1 VGKPYLP
8 TCFIAR
14 HVGKQ
19 HLPTLHKMTTMTH
32 SLKNVIAQ
40 TEQVIVGK
48 PLQIRLALA
57 CLLARGHLLIEDLP
71 GVGKTTLA
79 HVLAKTLGL
88 QFQRIQF
95 TSDLLPADILGV
107 SVYQRDTADF
117 KFHAGPIFA
126 QMILADE
133 VNRATPKAQ
142 SALLEAMEEQQ
153 VTIEGVTRPLPTPFF
168 VIATQNPSHQI
179 GTFPLPESQL
189 DRFLMRI
196 QLGYPDAV
204 AERGLL
210 AGVDRR
216 ELVKNLTPQM
226 DTAELFDLQQQVTQV
241 FVSPAL
247 LDYVQ
252 AILKHTRESANYVHG
267 LSPRAG
273 LSLLAAARAWALLDG
288 RNAVLPEDVQAVL
301 PSVAKHRL
309 QNTQSASDTPS
320 NRLLEELIT
329 AVAIP

>member
-1 VGKPYLP
+1 MNSP
-8 TCFIAR
+8 
-14 HVGKQ
+14 
-19 HLPTLHKMTTMTH
+19 LH
-32 SLKNVIAQ
+32 NVIRQA
-40 TEQVIVGK
+40 EQVILGK
-48 PLQIRLALA
+48 PHQIRLALA

-79 HVLAKTLGL
+79 HVLARSLGL

-95 TSDLLPADILGV
+95 TSDMLPADILGV
-107 SVYQRDTADF
+107 SVYHRNNGEF
-117 KFHAGPIFA
+117 IFHPGPIFA
-126 QMILADE
+126 QMVLADE
-133 VNRATPKAQ
+133 VNRAMPKTQ

-153 VTIEGVTRPLPTPFF
+153 ATVEGATRPLPAPFF
-168 VIATQNPSHQI
+168 VIATQNPAHQI

-196 QLGYPDAV
+196 QLGYPDAQ

-216 ELVKNLTPQM
+216 EIVAGLTPQM
-226 DTAELFDLQQQVTQV
+226 EASELMALQQQVKQV
-241 FVSPAL
+241 FVSPSL

-252 AILKHTRESANYVHG
+252 AILRHTRESARYVHG

-288 RNAVLPEDVQAVL
+288 RSAVIPEDVQAVL
-301 PSVAKHRL
+301 PGVATHRL
-309 QNTQSASDTPS
+309 QSVQDVQISDGDKLA
-320 NRLLEELIT
+320 RELVE

>member
-1 VGKPYLP
+1 MTQSLHNVIQQAEKIILGKP
-8 TCFIAR
+8 
-14 HVGKQ
+14 Q
-19 HLPTLHKMTTMTH
+19 
-32 SLKNVIAQ
+32 
-40 TEQVIVGK
+40 
-48 PLQIRLALA
+48 QIRLALT

-79 HVLAKTLGL
+79 HVLARTLGL

-107 SVYQRDTADF
+107 SVYQRDTG
-117 KFHAGPIFA
+117 KFEFHPGPIFA

-133 VNRATPKAQ
+133 INRATPKAQ

-153 VTIEGVTRPLPTPFF
+153 VTIEGKTRALPSPFF
-168 VIATQNPSHQI
+168 VIATQNPAHQV
-179 GTFPLPESQL
+179 GTFALPESQL

-196 QLGYPDAV
+196 QMGYPDEK

-210 AGVDRR
+210 SGVDRR
-216 ELVKNLTPQM
+216 EIVAQLSPQM
-226 DTAELFDLQQQVTQV
+226 VSSELLALQKRARGI
-241 FVSPAL
+241 FVSPVL

-252 AILKHTRESANYVHG
+252 AILRHTRESARYVHG

-273 LSLLAAARAWALLDG
+273 LALLSAARAWALLEG
-288 RNAVLPEDVQAVL
+288 RDAVIPEDVQAVL
-301 PSVAKHRL
+301 SGVASHRL
-309 QNTQSASDTPS
+309 QAVGGYSKQNSDMLV
-320 NRLLEELIT
+320 RELVE

>member
-1 VGKPYLP
+1 MTKP
-8 TCFIAR
+8 
-14 HVGKQ
+14 
-19 HLPTLHKMTTMTH
+19 LH
-32 SLKNVIAQ
+32 NVITQA
-40 TEQVIVGK
+40 EQVILGK
-48 PLQIRLALA
+48 PRQIRLALT

-88 QFQRIQF
+88 EFQRIQF
-95 TSDLLPADILGV
+95 TSDMLPADILGV
-107 SVYQRDTADF
+107 SIFQRDSGNF

-133 VNRATPKAQ
+133 VNRATPKTQ

-153 VTIEGVTRPLPTPFF
+153 VTSEGETRPLPSPFF
-168 VIATQNPSHQI
+168 VIATQNPANHI
-179 GTFPLPESQL
+179 GTYPLPESQL

-196 QLGYPDAV
+196 RLGYPDAQ

-210 AGVDRR
+210 SGTDRR
-216 ELVKNLTPQM
+216 DIVAKLTPQM
-226 DTAELFDLQQQVTQV
+226 ETTELIALQQQVKQV

-252 AILKHTRESANYVHG
+252 AILRHSRESARYVHG

-273 LSLLAAARAWALLDG
+273 LALLAAARAWSLLDG
-288 RNAVLPEDVQAVL
+288 RNAVIPEDIQAVL
-301 PSVAKHRL
+301 PGVAGHRL
-309 QNTQSASDTPS
+309 QSVQDTQTSDGE
-320 NRLLEELIT
+320 RLTRALIE